1 MTLEGSLLC
10 SVSDRADSV
19 GETSLAAISSSIMN
33 NYIQG
38 GFVLDFLH
46 WVCQRTYVIF
56 SQAMETWAFM
66 L

>member
-38 GFVLDFLH
+38 RFVLDFVH
-46 WVCQRTYVIF
+46 RDCQSTYVYF
-56 SQAMETWAFM
+56 SQATETWAFM
-66 L
+66 